1 MIWGAFFSG
10 AYRNPVPCHP
20 FGHYPF
26 DCLLRLLLIILTQ
39 RILSGRA
46 LHTKG
51 MTKKKKKRMERTQEE
66 GRKCSEARGR
76 TALIGEVNCN
86 TSNCSH

>member
-51 MTKKKKKRMERTQEE
+51 MTQKKKKKNEWK
-66 GRKCSEARGR
+66 GRRKKDENAAKPEAGR
-76 TALIGEVNCN
+76 L
-86 TSNCSH
+86 

>member
-51 MTKKKKKRMERTQEE
+51 MTKKKKKNEWK
-66 GRKCSEARGR
+66 GRRKKDENAAKPEAGR
-76 TALIGEVNCN
+76 L
-86 TSNCSH
+86 

>member
-51 MTKKKKKRMERTQEE
+51 MTKKKKKTNGKDAGRRTKMQRSQRQD
-66 GRKCSEARGR
+66 GFDRRSQ
-76 TALIGEVNCN
+76 L
-86 TSNCSH
+86 